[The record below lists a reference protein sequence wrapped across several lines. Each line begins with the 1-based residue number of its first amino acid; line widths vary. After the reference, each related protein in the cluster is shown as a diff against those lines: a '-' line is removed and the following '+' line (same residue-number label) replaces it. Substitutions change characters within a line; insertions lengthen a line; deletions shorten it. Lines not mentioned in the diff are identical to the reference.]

1 VGFKYAVFT
10 VMIPEYKVEEVPRI
24 LSMYG
29 YDGVEWRVA
38 PIPQIQP
45 VKPSYWQ
52 GNLATIDESKLLEEA
67 SRVKKLTEEYGLSIP
82 ALGTY
87 FRVPGE
93 DLARVR
99 RGFEA
104 ARIIDAK
111 QLRVSAPR
119 YDGSIK
125 YRVLLEK
132 AVEEYRTIERMA
144 KEYGIKCCVEI
155 HMGTICPSPSSTYRF
170 ISNFDPKYVGVIL
183 DPGNMVHEGY
193 ENWLMG
199 LEVLGE
205 YLAHVHVKNAV
216 WKLVREEDG
225 AKIWAP
231 THAPVMEG
239 YVYWLDVM
247 KALIKVGYDGWLSFE
262 DFSDIP
268 TEEKLRKNI
277 EYMKKLEAKARS

>member
-1 VGFKYAVFT
+1 MRFKYAVFT
-10 VMIPEYKVEEVPRI
+10 VMTPEYRVEDIPRI

-38 PIPQIQP
+38 AIPQVQP
-45 VKPSYWQ
+45 IKPSYWQ
-52 GNLATIDESKLLEEA
+52 GNLATIDEFKLVEEA
-67 SRVKKLTEEYGLSIP
+67 SRIKKLTEDYGLSIP

-93 DLARVR
+93 DLDRVK

-104 ARIIDAK
+104 ARIMDAK
-111 QLRVSAPR
+111 QIRVSAPR
-119 YDGSIK
+119 YDGSIN
-125 YRVLLEK
+125 YRVLFEK
-132 AVEEYRTIERMA
+132 AVSEYRIIEGMA
-144 KEYGIKCCVEI
+144 REYGIRCCVEI

-170 ISNFDPKYVGVIL
+170 VSNFDPEYVGVIF
-183 DPGNMVHEGY
+183 DPGNMIHEGY

-199 LEVLGE
+199 LEIIGE
-205 YLAHVHVKNAV
+205 YLAHVHVKNAI
-216 WKLVREEDG
+216 WRLVGEEDG

-231 THAPVMEG
+231 IHAPIMDG

-247 KALIKVGYDGWLSFE
+247 KALARIGYDGWLSFE

-268 TEEKLRKNI
+268 TDEKLKKNI
-277 EYMKKLEAKARS
+277 EYMKRLEAKI